1 MMNNKMPKV
10 SVILPSYNYAQY
22 LDERIQS
29 ILNQTYQDF
38 ELIIVDD
45 ASTDNSVEVIN
56 QYTSDPRVKTQFF
69 SDNSG
74 SPYKRWNDG
83 SELATGEYILFAG
96 ADDSCHSTLLEKLIE
111 KLDHN
116 PTVGIAFSQ
125 SWEINSQGQRL
136 RVMTQCTDDVNKDHW
151 LQDYVNSGKDECR
164 YLMIKNTIPNASAV
178 MLRRQI
184 FETAGKFDE
193 KLRLVA
199 DWMLWAKMLLIS
211 DVAYVAEPLNY
222 FRRHKKTVRS
232 GSQAFGLHILE
243 EVQVV
248 AFIAENVLIQSAFSE
263 RAYDRIANRWVNSI
277 SRLVLTKP
285 SLVKEKAVNVYRL
298 IRTIDPKINQRLFKR
313 IIKDIATFG
322 ILTWRE
328 HTLCR

>member
-1 MMNNKMPKV
+1 MNTKAPKL

-29 ILNQTYQDF
+29 VLSQTYTDF

-45 ASTDNSVEVIN
+45 ASKDNSVEVIN

-69 SDNSG
+69 SENSG

-83 SELATGEYILFAG
+83 AELATGEYILFAG
-96 ADDSCHSTLLEKLIE
+96 ADDSCHSTLFEKLVE
-111 KLDHN
+111 KLDNN

-125 SWEINSQGQRL
+125 SWEIDSQGQRL
-136 RVMTQCTDDVNKDHW
+136 RVMTQCTDDISKEHW
-151 LQDYVNSGKDECR
+151 QQDYVNPGQDECR
-164 YLMIKNTIPNASAV
+164 YLMIKNTIPNASGV

-232 GSQAFGLHILE
+232 GHQAFGLHILE

-248 AFIAENVLIQSAFSE
+248 AFIAENVPIQSTFSE
-263 RAYDRIANRWVNSI
+263 RAYNRIANRWVNSI
-277 SRLVLTKP
+277 ARLVLTKP
-285 SLVKEKAVNVYRL
+285 SLVQEKTMNVYGL
-298 IRTIDPKINQRLFKR
+298 VKTVDPKINQRLVKR
-313 IIKDIATFG
+313 VIKDIATLG